1 MTHFPMRPRFASIA
15 VLVFTALLVLA
26 SLTGCSTVRGWA
38 QGGSGHSPTAGATV
52 SLPLGK

>member
-1 MTHFPMRPRFASIA
+1 MRPSRRPSAT
-15 VLVFTALLVLA
+15 LVFAALLVLA
-26 SLTGCSTVRGWA
+26 SLAGCSTVRGWA